1 MTGTPLTPSP
11 TATSAPDQPTAT
23 ATATAT
29 LPPNLDYSLLL
40 PVVLVDQVYAP

>member
-1 MTGTPLTPSP
+1 VTGTFVPP
-11 TATSAPDQPTAT
+11 TATATGVPGQPTAT
-23 ATATAT
+23 ATVTAT